1 MKTQHLVLFL
11 LLMTFVIASGCGSSS
26 GGGSGR
32 YVVPGEVPTT
42 TGSTGTTGTTGTTG
56 ETNPDSLVLSA
67 WEDFKFGAYSSAIS
81 KFNQVLTISGI
92 TDTQKMEAYNGLGWS
107 QAKSSGIESGYSSFA
122 QAANTLNE
130 SRIGLASALIQRGQ
144 KSGFTQAVSLLE
156 GVGLGNT
163 AFKFAATHPIG
174 VSSAEA
180 HAMLAFA
187 YFWRNSSG
195 DQDKAR
201 QQISVARTEDGSA
214 DSAVAQIYKTLKDL
228 GLTGV

>member
-11 LLMTFVIASGCGSSS
+11 LLMAFVAASGCGSS
-26 GGGSGR
+26 GGSSGR
-32 YVVPGEVPTT
+32 YVVAGEVPTT
-42 TGSTGTTGTTGTTG
+42 SGGTGTGDGGGTTG
-56 ETNPDSLVLSA
+56 ETNPDSLLLSA

-81 KFNQVLTISGI
+81 KFNQVLTTSGV
-92 TDTQKMEAYNGLGWS
+92 TDTQKKEAYNGLGWS

-122 QAANTLNE
+122 QAATTHNE
-130 SRIGLASALIQRGQ
+130 SKIGLASALIQRGQ

-163 AFKFAATHPIG
+163 SFRFSATHPIG
-174 VSSAEA
+174 ISNAEA

-187 YFWRNSSG
+187 YFWRNGSG